1 MKEFVVIAV
10 LYLIGA
16 GCVSATS
23 NSGIEQSDEEVAAAN
38 LNLGVGCFRQ
48 AGSERA
54 LQFNSTL
61 SDPHRSLAMVCDQ
74 LGVPEE
80 AEASRI
86 FEVEPSATP

>member
-1 MKEFVVIAV
+1 MKKFVAIAV

-16 GCVSATS
+16 GCLSATS

-48 AGSERA
+48 ACSERV
-54 LQFNSTL
+54 LQFDPTL
-61 SDPHRSLAMVCDQ
+61 ADPRRSLAMACDQ

-80 AEASRI
+80 AEALQI
-86 FEVEPSATP
+86 FEVEPSARP